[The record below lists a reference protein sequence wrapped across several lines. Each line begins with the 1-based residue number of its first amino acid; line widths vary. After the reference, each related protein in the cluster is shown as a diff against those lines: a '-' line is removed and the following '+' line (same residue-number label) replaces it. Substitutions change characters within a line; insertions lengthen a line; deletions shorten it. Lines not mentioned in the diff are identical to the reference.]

1 MTRRLGPIV
10 LLLAL
15 SLAAPAQAGSTADFE
30 AQLGDALGQYRDAFA
45 HSGPSLPDPAAAKE
59 ALSAFTAA
67 WKKLADQWAAHPPP
81 HYSEDASFASELDDI
96 SSIAALASAQAKT
109 ATLEQAHASLGQIR
123 ALLAEMRR
131 RNGLHGFA
139 DEMDAFDDRLAEEG
153 DSLFDDPQVSP
164 EQSTQLLEQTAV
176 LAYLGERIQ
185 KQSPTALIDD
195 ANFLEMTEELNRQ
208 IRALQGLIAA
218 GQRDPIMA
226 ALKDMRR
233 HFDRLWLLYGA

>member
-1 MTRRLGPIV
+1 MA
-10 LLLAL
+10 LLLVL
-15 SLAAPAQAGSTADFE
+15 SLASPAQAGDAADFE

-67 WKKLADQWAAHPPP
+67 WKKLSDRWAGHPPP
-81 HYSEDASFASELDDI
+81 HYSEDSAFASELADI
-96 SSIAALASAQAKT
+96 STIAAQASAQAK
-109 ATLEQAHASLGQIR
+109 AGVLEQAHASLGQIR

-153 DSLFDDPQVSP
+153 DSLFDDPQLPP
-164 EQSTQLLEQTAV
+164 EQTVQLLEQTAV

-185 KQSPTALIDD
+185 KQSPTALADD

-218 GQRDPIMA
+218 GQRDPIVA
-226 ALKDMRR
+226 SLKDMRR
-233 HFDRLWLLYGA
+233 HFDKLWLLYGA